1 MFGTIRRHQTWLW
14 AVIITITIF
23 TFVVWFSPDSRWT
36 HGNRQ
41 AGGIGVIDGRP
52 ITQLQYSQA
61 HAEVRL
67 LYFLNFQKWPEKDP
81 RASQMGFDVENESLT
96 RLVRLAKAREE
107 KIAVSDEAVGML
119 ARRILGPNMNL
130 DAFAREFLLP
140 NGLTPD
146 DFERFLRNDAA
157 IQQLGGAAGVAG
169 KLVTPREAE
178 VAYREQHEELAVDA
192 VFFSVSNYLANVTV
206 SNALV
211 QAWYSNNMYMFRIP
225 ERVTVSYVE
234 FGRSNFLAE
243 VDGDLAKI
251 TNYAKIAEEY
261 YDKQGTNTFKDDNGK
276 LLGREAALAKIK
288 QDDRDKRAMSLAFRK
303 ASLFANELYDKQHT
317 LAAFEAAV
325 TNQGLKP
332 QITLPFDE
340 TDGPTNL
347 NVAAGLAS
355 AAFKLTKDEPISFK
369 PVLGENGCYV
379 FALKD
384 RIPSQDPPYTAI
396 EAKVNAEYRHFQALN
411 LMRQSGM
418 AFYMLLTNGLAQ
430 GKTFSALALEA
441 NQKVT
446 SLPPLSRSTESL
458 PETLPL
464 KLNPRQL
471 INYAFSLQPRKASSY
486 VPAPPDGGFIL
497 YVRDRLPLD
506 ETKMKSDL
514 PAFAASLRQARQ
526 NEAFGL
532 WFRKVMERYQS
543 LPFRKG
549 KAGEGVPMD
558 S

>member
-23 TFVVWFSPDSRWT
+23 TFVVFFNPGGT
-36 HGNRQ
+36 Q
-41 AGGIGVIDGRP
+41 AARGSGKIGEIDDRP

-61 HAEVRL
+61 HSEVRL

-81 RASQMGFDVENESLT
+81 RAAQMGFDVDNETLT

-107 KIAVSDEAVGML
+107 KIMVSDEAIGML

-140 NGLTPD
+140 NGLSPD

-157 IQQLGGAAGVAG
+157 IQQLGAAAGVSG

-178 VAYREQHEELAVDA
+178 IAYREQHEEMAVDA
-192 VFFSVSNYLANVTV
+192 VFFSVSNYLANVMV
-206 SNALV
+206 SNTLV
-211 QAWYSNNMYMFRIP
+211 HAWYTNNMYTFRIP
-225 ERVTVSYVE
+225 ERATVSYAE
-234 FGRSNFLAE
+234 FNRSNFMAE

-261 YDKQGTNTFKDDNGK
+261 YDKQGTNAYKDESGK
-276 LLGREAALAKIK
+276 ALSKQAALAKIK
-288 QDDRDKRAMSLAFRK
+288 QEDREKRAMSLAFRK
-303 ASLFANELYDKQHT
+303 ASVFANELYDKQHT

-325 TNQGLKP
+325 TSQGLKP
-332 QITLPFDE
+332 LITLPFDE
-340 TDGPTNL
+340 SDGPTNL
-347 NVAAGLAS
+347 NVGPGLAS
-355 AAFKLTKDEPISFK
+355 AAFKLTKEEPISFK

-384 RIPSQDPPYTAI
+384 RIPSQDPPYSTI
-396 EAKVNAEYRHFQALN
+396 EAKVIAEYRHYQALN
-411 LMRQSGM
+411 LMRQSGV

-430 GKTFSALALEA
+430 GKTFSALAMEA
-441 NQKVT
+441 GQKVT

-458 PETLPL
+458 PDTLPL

-471 INYAFSLQPRKASSY
+471 INYAFSLQPRKASTY
-486 VPAPPDGGFIL
+486 VPTPPDGGFIL
-497 YVRDRLPLD
+497 YVRDRLPMD
-506 ETKMKSDL
+506 DAKMKADL
-514 PAFAASLRQARQ
+514 STFAASLRQARQ

-532 WFRKVMERYQS
+532 WFRKVMERYQH
-543 LPFRKG
+543 LPFKKNKG
-549 KAGEGVPMD
+549 GEGAIPMD